1 MIQRNNLTFKTDTD
15 LARGRYVTIT
25 PSTDKVAYATA
36 AGSADGITIG
46 ESDNS
51 VVSVQLLSDTSASY
65 FVEAE
70 ETISLGHG
78 IEVGTDGKAASL
90 SAGTEVGIAKTAGIN
105 GSFVTGYK
113 I

>member
-1 MIQRNNLTFKTDTD
+1 MIQRNNLTFKTATD
-15 LARGRYVTIT
+15 LVRGRYVSIT
-25 PSTDKVAYATA
+25 PSTDTVAYATA
-36 AGSADGITIG
+36 AGSADGVTIE
-46 ESDNS
+46 ESDNG

-70 ETISLGHG
+70 ATIALGDS
-78 IEVGTDGKAASL
+78 IEVGTDGKATPL
-90 SAGTEVGIAKTAGIN
+90 VVGTEVGIAKTAGIN